1 MKGTQPLISTSRPTQ
16 FYKPGTT
23 IQLVSPLNHSTNS
36 PTPLKNMTWSVGMM
50 TFPTEW
56 KVIKIHGSKPPTRLL
71 FYQHYPLVNIPKIA
85 GKSTH
90 FING

>member
-1 MKGTQPLISTSRPTQ
+1 MPKTALPKSPAFQTSTLVEINELLVGGIS
-16 FYKPGTT
+16 
-23 IQLVSPLNHSTNS
+23 
-36 PTPLKNMTWSVGMM
+36 TPLKNMSSSVGMM
-50 TFPTEW
+50 KFPTEW